1 MKKPLIVIVGPT
13 AVGKTHL
20 SVQLAKKLNGEIING
35 DAMQVYQGLDILT
48 AKIKKEEME
57 GVPHHLFSFLP
68 ISQDYNVADYQKN
81 IRLKIKEIQNR
92 NKTPIIVGGT
102 GLYIKAALYD
112 YEFKEQKENQ
122 HQEIQKKYQ
131 DFTNQQLFDYLTQID
146 AESAKILH
154 PNNRRR
160 VLRAIE
166 IYENTGESK
175 SSLLNQ
181 QKHHLLYDCIFIG
194 LTLPVEEL
202 NQRINNRV
210 EEMFLQPII
219 EEVKNLPTQSTASK
233 AIGYQQIQDYLQGK
247 CSLEECKEQIK
258 LKTRQYRKRQMT
270 WLKHQFDV
278 HWFDMRHNP
287 LNVIYNYIKGV
298 CSWNDSSKS

>member
-175 SSLLNQ
+175 SSLLN
-181 QKHHLLYDCIFIG
+181 
-194 LTLPVEEL
+194 
-202 NQRINNRV
+202 
-210 EEMFLQPII
+210 
-219 EEVKNLPTQSTASK
+219 
-233 AIGYQQIQDYLQGK
+233 
-247 CSLEECKEQIK
+247 
-258 LKTRQYRKRQMT
+258 
-270 WLKHQFDV
+270 
-278 HWFDMRHNP
+278 
-287 LNVIYNYIKGV
+287 
-298 CSWNDSSKS
+298 

>member
-68 ISQDYNVADYQKN
+68 VSQDYNVADYQKN

-112 YEFKEQKENQ
+112 YE
-122 HQEIQKKYQ
+122 
-131 DFTNQQLFDYLTQID
+131 
-146 AESAKILH
+146 
-154 PNNRRR
+154 
-160 VLRAIE
+160 
-166 IYENTGESK
+166 
-175 SSLLNQ
+175 
-181 QKHHLLYDCIFIG
+181 
-194 LTLPVEEL
+194 
-202 NQRINNRV
+202 
-210 EEMFLQPII
+210 
-219 EEVKNLPTQSTASK
+219 
-233 AIGYQQIQDYLQGK
+233 
-247 CSLEECKEQIK
+247 
-258 LKTRQYRKRQMT
+258 
-270 WLKHQFDV
+270 
-278 HWFDMRHNP
+278 
-287 LNVIYNYIKGV
+287 
-298 CSWNDSSKS
+298 